1 MAHIQRSASV
11 TPAAWLSVTGVGV
24 ACGLMTAL
32 IWSTWAIATR
42 HAVTSSLGP
51 GDVTFLRF
59 AVSGLLLLPVLW
71 LGRHQLRGVRP
82 LLLLAMVTG
91 AGAPFMLSTSTGM
104 QFAPASHVATL
115 MIGTMPVFVAILSST
130 LYGQHLSRTQVY
142 GMVLVLMGIVFI
154 GGHSVVF
161 NRQAGEWR
169 GDALFL
175 FAGFLFAAYTVAQ
188 RNSGVSP
195 WVATA
200 LVNVVSAAV
209 FTPVYLLWMTPKLAQ
224 APVQE
229 VITQVAAQGIAVSIL
244 ALWLFSE
251 AVKRLGATRAAVI
264 GALCPAL
271 TAVLGIFLI
280 REIPSIATL
289 AGVTAVMLGVLT
301 VVFNQ
306 PRT

>member
-1 MAHIQRSASV
+1 MAQAQYSADRQSRNGV
-11 TPAAWLSVTGVGV
+11 SATGIGV
-24 ACGLMTAL
+24 ICGLLTAL

-42 HAVTSSLGP
+42 HAVTGSLGP

-59 AVSGLLLLPVLW
+59 AVSGLLLAPVLW
-71 LGRHQLRGVRP
+71 HGRGQLKGVRP

-130 LYGQHLSRTQVY
+130 LYGQHLSRAQLS
-142 GMVLVLMGIVFI
+142 GMALVLLGILFI
-154 GGHSVVF
+154 GGYSLLF

-175 FAGFLFAAYTVAQ
+175 FAGFLFAAFTVAQ

-200 LVNVVSAAV
+200 LVNVVSAAA
-209 FTPVYLLWMTPKLAQ
+209 FTPIYLLWMTPRLAQ
-224 APVQE
+224 APLQE
-229 VITQVAAQGIAVSIL
+229 VLTQVAAQGIAVSIL

-271 TAVLGIFLI
+271 TAVLGIVLI
-280 REIPSIATL
+280 GEVPTIMTL
-289 AGVTAVMLGVLT
+289 AGVAAVMLGVLT

-306 PRT
+306 NRS